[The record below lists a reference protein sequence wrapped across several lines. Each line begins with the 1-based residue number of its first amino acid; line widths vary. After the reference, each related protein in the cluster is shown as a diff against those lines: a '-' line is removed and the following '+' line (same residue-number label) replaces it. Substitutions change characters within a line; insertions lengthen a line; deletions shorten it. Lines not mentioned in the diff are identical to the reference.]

1 MRKLWK
7 SWHNGQIA
15 LHNLKTLLNVFFVY
29 SENKPRNAL
38 HTIVAHFIDLN
49 GSLSTYDLL
58 QHNPRNS
65 SELKEHS
72 HPSHKHFASQPY
84 QKRA

>member
-1 MRKLWK
+1 M
-7 SWHNGQIA
+7 
-15 LHNLKTLLNVFFVY
+15 TLLNVFFVY

-38 HTIVAHFIDLN
+38 QTIVAHFIDLN

-58 QHNPRNS
+58 QHNPWNG

-72 HPSHKHFASQPY
+72 HPPHKRFASQPH
-84 QKRA
+84 QKSA